1 MANDVINVYL
11 GQSTSPEELTYKFLI
26 DNWNE
31 LDLGDREEIDI
42 DRRTHA
48 LLEDVKAFALKMQEL
63 DFRDDYQEV
72 VNLTLILLGSF
83 PENSATYTVRP
94 PGSISHARWMAKIL
108 CEFKIVLFSSQLINL
123 GLITEDEAFSHKQLT
138 LFLILYYVKPWMTA
152 TLSIDAPVND
162 IWLANTL
169 KKIPS
174 HLLSKYPLFKSMGDS
189 MKSKL
194 EDHLWYLSEE
204 LVVLSLFS
212 KKMDDAQ
219 KNRCRKAML
228 KHYTENLSPVKGKL
242 ITPDISNM
250 NSIEISSLF
259 GKESWRLLHLCRIE
273 GKSFLEKTPSSWEN
287 DNDYKMLKNIV
298 KNFVVVN
305 DVAER
310 AVCKESSEQVNQR
323 PKNEEYIGKPDS

>member
-1 MANDVINVYL
+1 MAVVLTDLFTGEEKILSIVEMENSKAEEGASSVIKALQEWKINKKNIIGCVFDTTNTNSGWKSGIVVRLEEFLEQRVIHIYCRHHVLERMANDVINVYL
-11 GQSTSPEELTYKFLI
+11 GQSTSPEELTYKFFI

-138 LFLILYYVKPWMTA
+138 LFLILYYVKPW
-152 TLSIDAPVND
+152 
-162 IWLANTL
+162 
-169 KKIPS
+169 
-174 HLLSKYPLFKSMGDS
+174 
-189 MKSKL
+189 
-194 EDHLWYLSEE
+194 
-204 LVVLSLFS
+204 
-212 KKMDDAQ
+212 
-219 KNRCRKAML
+219 
-228 KHYTENLSPVKGKL
+228 
-242 ITPDISNM
+242 
-250 NSIEISSLF
+250 
-259 GKESWRLLHLCRIE
+259 
-273 GKSFLEKTPSSWEN
+273 
-287 DNDYKMLKNIV
+287 
-298 KNFVVVN
+298 
-305 DVAER
+305 
-310 AVCKESSEQVNQR
+310 
-323 PKNEEYIGKPDS
+323 